1 MPQYRAVNT
10 AERKTAAL
18 FLALAL
24 ALFAAVGG
32 DAVADQRVAVTEAQP
47 RFGSGVVKRLP
58 AAPTKQA
65 EISPPLPLCM
75 SARWGNWPDRELR
88 LRWMIAQ
95 QADGGRW
102 HHTCTYE
109 QGTYL

>member
-1 MPQYRAVNT
+1 VNT

-18 FLALAL
+18 FLALAI

-32 DAVADQRVAVTEAQP
+32 DAVGAPSAKP
-47 RFGSGVVKRLP
+47 R
-58 AAPTKQA
+58 QA
-65 EISPPLPLCM
+65 EISPTLPLCM